1 MLRRVFLLIKRIDF
15 MIQIH
20 ASFSLLTG
28 TSIPILVSK
37 RWSPTF
43 FDLADSLNVNLKT
56 HARTNF
62 ALFDQFTWQKELCTI
77 EYLLHYWKKSTLV
90 QILFWMSNNFC
101 TQHVLPRF
109 ELGIFMYWTCNSMKN
124 LSSYCGLVDAKIR
137 ASDKDLPV
145 S

>member
-1 MLRRVFLLIKRIDF
+1 

-20 ASFSLLTG
+20 ESFLSLTG

-62 ALFDQFTWQKELCTI
+62 ALFDQFTWQIEVCTI
-77 EYLLHYWKKSTLV
+77 EYLLHL
-90 QILFWMSNNFC
+90 
-101 TQHVLPRF
+101 
-109 ELGIFMYWTCNSMKN
+109 
-124 LSSYCGLVDAKIR
+124 
-137 ASDKDLPV
+137 
-145 S
+145 

>member
-15 MIQIH
+15 MIEIY

-62 ALFDQFTWQKELCTI
+62 ALFDQFTWQIEVCTI
-77 EYLLHYWKKSTLV
+77 KYLLHL
-90 QILFWMSNNFC
+90 
-101 TQHVLPRF
+101 
-109 ELGIFMYWTCNSMKN
+109 
-124 LSSYCGLVDAKIR
+124 
-137 ASDKDLPV
+137 
-145 S
+145 

>member
-62 ALFDQFTWQKELCTI
+62 ALFDQFTWQIEVCTI
-77 EYLLHYWKKSTLV
+77 EYLLHL
-90 QILFWMSNNFC
+90 
-101 TQHVLPRF
+101 
-109 ELGIFMYWTCNSMKN
+109 
-124 LSSYCGLVDAKIR
+124 
-137 ASDKDLPV
+137 
-145 S
+145 

>member
-20 ASFSLLTG
+20 ESFLSLTG
-28 TSIPILVSK
+28 TSIHILVSK

-62 ALFDQFTWQKELCTI
+62 ALFDQFTWQIEVCTI
-77 EYLLHYWKKSTLV
+77 EFLLHL
-90 QILFWMSNNFC
+90 
-101 TQHVLPRF
+101 
-109 ELGIFMYWTCNSMKN
+109 
-124 LSSYCGLVDAKIR
+124 
-137 ASDKDLPV
+137 
-145 S
+145 